1 MKRNALIVLCI
12 ILIIST
18 GCVPVLIGGAGI
30 VTGYMMSNDS
40 AIGDVRVS
48 YRELWDISIE
58 VLQNSDKI
66 EIIETN
72 ESKGRIKIKMD
83 GVIVAVAHDEFKKM
97 KLENIKKFMNN
108 KPIIVDVRGIFDGEE
123 AKRKGFYYRGL

>member
-1 MKRNALIVLCI
+1 MKKNILIIFCI

-30 VTGYMMSNDS
+30 VTGYMISNDS
-40 AIGDVRVS
+40 AIGDVKVS
-48 YRELWDISIE
+48 YRELWDMSIE
-58 VLQNSDKI
+58 VLQNMNRV

-83 GVIVAVAHDEFKKM
+83 GVDLTVKINTLDSENQQLKVSARKYMLPKPKYAQKIFLNIIKE
-97 KLENIKKFMNN
+97 LE
-108 KPIIVDVRGIFDGEE
+108 
-123 AKRKGFYYRGL
+123 

>member
-58 VLQNSDKI
+58 VLQNSDKV

-83 GVIVAVAHDEFKKM
+83 GVDLTVKINTLDSENQQLKVSARKYMLPKPKYAQKIFFNIVKE
-97 KLENIKKFMNN
+97 LE
-108 KPIIVDVRGIFDGEE
+108 
-123 AKRKGFYYRGL
+123 

>member
-1 MKRNALIVLCI
+1 MKRNILIILCI

-30 VTGYMMSNDS
+30 VTGYMISNDS
-40 AIGDVRVS
+40 AIGDVKVS
-48 YRELWDISIE
+48 YRELWDMSIE
-58 VLQNSDKI
+58 VLQNMNRV

-83 GVIVAVAHDEFKKM
+83 GVDLTVKINTIDSENQQLKVSARKYMIPKPKYAQKIFLNIVKE
-97 KLENIKKFMNN
+97 LE
-108 KPIIVDVRGIFDGEE
+108 
-123 AKRKGFYYRGL
+123 

>member
-83 GVIVAVAHDEFKKM
+83 GVDLTVKINTLDSENQQLKVSARKYMLPKPKYAQKIFFNIVKE
-97 KLENIKKFMNN
+97 LE
-108 KPIIVDVRGIFDGEE
+108 
-123 AKRKGFYYRGL
+123 

>member
-1 MKRNALIVLCI
+1 MKKNILIILCI

-83 GVIVAVAHDEFKKM
+83 GVDLTVKINTLDSENQQLKVSARKYMLPKPKYAQKIFFNIVKE
-97 KLENIKKFMNN
+97 LE
-108 KPIIVDVRGIFDGEE
+108 
-123 AKRKGFYYRGL
+123 